1 MDNIFLKNQH
11 YKCKNNIMIDNH
23 ICRCWLKF
31 NGYLPYYNN
40 EFIYKKYKNK
50 IYCLDCYHV
59 LTNDTSTPMEID

>member
-1 MDNIFLKNQH
+1 
-11 YKCKNNIMIDNH
+11 MIDNH

-50 IYCLDCYHV
+50 IYCLTCYHV
-59 LTNDTSTPMEID
+59 LTNDTSVPMDID